1 MSKSKTSGKTYLKTA
16 ILGLISVASYYFLLT
31 NQELVTK
38 YFIKGG
44 YYAALPI
51 VTALYFS
58 FVHGAFASSVLG
70 ILGITPKSSS
80 H

>member
-1 MSKSKTSGKTYLKTA
+1 MSKKKTSGKTYLKTV
-16 ILGLISVASYYFLLT
+16 ILGVISISSYYFLLT

-44 YYAALPI
+44 YYTALPI
-51 VTALYFS
+51 VAALYFS
-58 FVHGAFASSVLG
+58 FVHGAFASSLIG

>member
-1 MSKSKTSGKTYLKTA
+1 MSEKKTKSTAYLKTLM
-16 ILGLISVASYYFLLT
+16 LGLVSIASYYLLLT

-58 FVHGAFASSVLG
+58 FVHGAFASSLLG
-70 ILGITPKSSS
+70 ILGITAKGSS

>member
-1 MSKSKTSGKTYLKTA
+1 MSKKKTSTATYIKTA
-16 ILGLISVASYYFLLT
+16 ILGAVTITSYYLLLS
-31 NQELVTK
+31 NQALVTE

-51 VTALYFS
+51 GTALYFS
-58 FVHGAFASSVLG
+58 FVHGAFASNVLG
-70 ILGITPKSSS
+70 ILGITPKGSS

>member
-1 MSKSKTSGKTYLKTA
+1 LSKTRSKGKTYVKTA
-16 ILGLISVASYYFLLT
+16 ILGLISLASYYFLLT

-51 VTALYFS
+51 VAALYFS
-58 FVHGAFASSVLG
+58 LVHGAFASNVISLM
-70 ILGITPKSSS
+70 GITPKKTS

>member
-1 MSKSKTSGKTYLKTA
+1 MRAKGDKLSKTKTSGWDYLKTM
-16 ILGLISVASYYFLLT
+16 ILGIVSISSYYMLLT
-31 NQELVTK
+31 NQDLVTK

-58 FVHGAFASSVLG
+58 FVH
-70 ILGITPKSSS
+70 
-80 H
+80 

>member
-1 MSKSKTSGKTYLKTA
+1 MSKKKTSGTTYIKTI
-16 ILGLISVASYYFLLT
+16 ILGVISIASYYYLLT
-31 NQELVTK
+31 NQELVTR

-51 VTALYFS
+51 LTALYFS
-58 FVHGAFASSVLG
+58 FVHGAFASNVLG
-70 ILGITPKSSS
+70 ILGITAKKSS